1 MRPVLRSLSACFLLF
16 IALLPMAAV
25 EAKGPPGGAGGKPA
39 SEPKVDH
46 TDAQSSPIQLGTSG
60 GNAGDLANGYCCGGT
75 LGSLIKIGETQYILS
90 NAHVFAGDWV
100 PGGNDSQSQNGDSII
115 QPGLIDNAC
124 SAGGAAQNVASLHA
138 WSNLQGSADNV
149 DAAIAAVAPGMVAAD
164 GSILEIGPVSV
175 NTAPAQLNMAV
186 KKSGRTSGLT
196 QGTVAVL
203 EATVTVGYSDE
214 CAGDSF
220 TKTYSNQILVT
231 PGKFIS
237 PGDSGSLMV
246 EDVDEL
252 PSPVGLL
259 FAGSRR
265 VAVANPIDE
274 VLAYFTNAQMVGE
287 VAASGTSVAVEPARA
302 KARAAQQKASAA
314 LLQVP
319 GAQGHGIGL
328 STRRPGELAI
338 KLLVER
344 INRSSIEAAPRE
356 IDGVAVELMEVGR
369 ISAY

>member
-1 MRPVLRSLSACFLLF
+1 MRPVLRSLSACLLLF
-16 IALLPMAAV
+16 IVLLPMAAV
-25 EAKGPPGGAGGKPA
+25 EAKGPPGGVGGKPGGEA
-39 SEPKVDH
+39 KVDH

-75 LGSLIKIGETQYILS
+75 LGSLIVIGGQSFILS

-100 PGGNDSQSQNGDSII
+100 AGGNGIQSQPGDVII

-124 SAGGAAQNVASLHA
+124 NAAGAAQNVASLYA
-138 WSNLQGSADNV
+138 WSNLLSSTDNV
-149 DAAIAAVAPGMVAAD
+149 DAAIASVAPGMVAAD
-164 GSILEIGPVSV
+164 GSILEIGPLS
-175 NTAPAQLNMAV
+175 TSTLAAELDMAV

-203 EATVTVGYSDE
+203 DATVTVGYSDE
-214 CAGDSF
+214 CAGASF
-220 TKTYSNQILVT
+220 DKTFTNQIVVT
-231 PGKFIS
+231 PGKFLS
-237 PGDSGSLMV
+237 AGDSGSLMV
-246 EDVDEL
+246 EDVADL
-252 PSPVGLL
+252 PRAVGLL

-274 VLAYFTNAQMVGE
+274 VLTYFGAQMVGGGL
-287 VAASGTSVAVEPARA
+287 AAAEGIAVESGRGALRA
-302 KARAAQQKASAA
+302 VQQRASAA
-314 LLQVP
+314 LLRVP

-328 STRRPGELAI
+328 SERRPGELAI

-344 INRSSIEAAPRE
+344 IDRSAIEAAPRE

-369 ISAY
+369 IRAY